1 MQVKEF
7 LSRKGI
13 AFKEYDVAKDERARK
28 EMFLKTGRLAVPTL
42 VVNGRVAVGYNPEE
56 LESLLREARH

>member
-13 AFKEYDVAKDERARK
+13 AFKEYDVTKDDRARK

-42 VVNGRVAVGYNPEE
+42 VVDGRVAVGYNPEE
-56 LESLLREARH
+56 LENLLRKARH